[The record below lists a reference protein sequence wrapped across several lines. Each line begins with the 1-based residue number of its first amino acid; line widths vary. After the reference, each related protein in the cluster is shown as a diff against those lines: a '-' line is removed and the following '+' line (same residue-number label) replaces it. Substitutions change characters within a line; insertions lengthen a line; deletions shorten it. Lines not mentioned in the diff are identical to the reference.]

1 MTSLSAVVVCRD
13 EAAVIDGCLARLG
26 FADEIVVDVDDRTG
40 DDTAERARRA
50 TPNVDLV
57 RFETF
62 AQAKN
67 HAIDRAEGD
76 WVLVVD
82 ADERVTTPL
91 AREISATI
99 GSGAADAYRIRIENY
114 FYGSR
119 VRHGGFRERP
129 IRLFR
134 RGAARYEGDIHETLR
149 FTAADP
155 RIATLENRLAH
166 FSHRS
171 VLHNLA
177 KTSAYADIQAAE
189 MLRAGHPPVRLRTFA
204 RVIGKELWRHTVV
217 GRGYR
222 DGMPGVIE
230 ALYQPFSMFTVY
242 ARLWELQQ
250 SPSIE
255 ERYRT
260 LDATLP

>member
-13 EAAVIDGCLARLG
+13 ESAVIDGCLARLG
-26 FADEIVVDVDDRTG
+26 FADEIVVDVDDRTA
-40 DDTAERARRA
+40 DDTAERARRF
-50 TPNVDLV
+50 TSLV
-57 RFETF
+57 ELLHFETF
-62 AQAKN
+62 SQAKN
-67 HAIDRAEGD
+67 HAIARAEGD
-76 WVLVVD
+76 WVLIVD

-91 AREISATI
+91 AEEITATI
-99 GSGAADAYRIRIENY
+99 RDPRADAYRIRIENY

-119 VRHGGFRERP
+119 IRHGGFRERP

-134 RGAARYEGDIHETLR
+134 RDAARYEGDIHETLR
-149 FTAADP
+149 FTAAAP
-155 RIATLENRLAH
+155 RIDTLHNGLAH

-177 KTSAYADIQAAE
+177 KTAKYADIQAVE

-204 RVIGKELWRHTVV
+204 RVIGRELWRHTVV

-250 SPSIE
+250 QPSIE